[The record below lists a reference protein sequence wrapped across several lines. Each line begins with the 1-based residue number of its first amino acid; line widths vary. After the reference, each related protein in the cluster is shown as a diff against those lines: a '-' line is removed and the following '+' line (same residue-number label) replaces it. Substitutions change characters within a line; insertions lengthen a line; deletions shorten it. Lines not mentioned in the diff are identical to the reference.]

1 MKKALFIT
9 AIVLA
14 ALTLPALAVVG
25 KTAMAFTDSEY
36 AKALDLK
43 VNMQKPDL
51 VAYVGAGKE
60 LVVLK
65 TKKEVVWYERLTWLS
80 KSMPQD
86 SEVIRKA
93 YIAFVCQAVEIAAGT
108 PEYDQLAQSLQTA
121 DAEFMLKNRYVVR
134 IKNEDANGSTKHYI
148 EVYEKSQN

>member
-25 KTAMAFTDSEY
+25 KTPVAFTDSEY
-36 AKALDLK
+36 AKAHDMK
-43 VNMQKPDL
+43 VNMQKQDL

-86 SEVIRKA
+86 PEVIRQA
-93 YIAFVCQAVEIAAGT
+93 YIAFLAQAVEIPAGT
-108 PEYDQLAQSLQTA
+108 PEYEQLSQSIQSA
-121 DAEFMLKNRYVVR
+121 DAEFMLKNRFVVR
-134 IKNEDANGSTKHYI
+134 IKNENANGSTKHYI
-148 EVYEKSQN
+148 EVFEKSQN

>member
-9 AIVLA
+9 AILLA
-14 ALTLPALAVVG
+14 ALTVPAMAVVG
-25 KTAMAFTDSEY
+25 KTPVAFTDSEY

-51 VAYVGAGKE
+51 LAYVGSGKE

-86 SEVIRKA
+86 PEVIRKA
-93 YIAFVCQAVEIAAGT
+93 YIAFVSQAVEIAAGT
-108 PEYDQLAQSLQTA
+108 PEYEQLSQTLQAA
-121 DAEFMLKNRYVVR
+121 DAEFMLKNRFVIR
-134 IKNEDANGSTKHYI
+134 IKNEEANGATKHYI
-148 EVYEKSQN
+148 EVFEKSQN

>member
-1 MKKALFIT
+1 MKKTLLIA

-25 KTAMAFTDSEY
+25 KTAVAFTDSEY

-43 VNMQKPDL
+43 VNMSKPDL
-51 VAYVGAGKE
+51 VAYVGSGKE

-86 SEVIRKA
+86 PEVIKKA
-93 YIAFVCQAVEIAAGT
+93 YLAFVCQAAEIAAGT
-108 PEYDQLAQSLQTA
+108 PEYEQLSQTLQTA
-121 DAEFMLKNRYVVR
+121 DAEFMLKNRFVVR
-134 IKNEDANGSTKHYI
+134 IKNEDANGSTKHFI

>member
-9 AIVLA
+9 AILVA
-14 ALTLPALAVVG
+14 ALTVSAMAVVG
-25 KTAMAFTDSEY
+25 KTAVAFTDSEY

-43 VNMQKPDL
+43 VNMSKPDL
-51 VAYVGAGKE
+51 MAYVGAGKE

-86 SEVIRKA
+86 PEVIKKA
-93 YIAFVCQAVEIAAGT
+93 YLAFVCQAVEIATGT
-108 PEYDQLAQSLQTA
+108 PEYEQLAQTLSIT
-121 DAEFMLKNRYVVR
+121 DAEFMLKNRFVVR